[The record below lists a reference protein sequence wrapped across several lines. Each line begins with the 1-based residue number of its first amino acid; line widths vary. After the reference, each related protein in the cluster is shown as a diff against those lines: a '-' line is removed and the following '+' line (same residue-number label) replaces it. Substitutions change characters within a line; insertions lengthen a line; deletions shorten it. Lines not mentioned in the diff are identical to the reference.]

1 MNKKAMTWSMMIYM
15 IIGLIVLITIIIIF
29 RSQIN
34 QIYQSLTNIITGTT
48 AGTDEIGKGIN
59 DIIKENQ

>member
-1 MNKKAMTWSMMIYM
+1 MIYM

>member
-1 MNKKAMTWSMMIYM
+1 MTWSMMIYI

-48 AGTDEIGKGIN
+48 AGTEEIGKGFEEIVKN
-59 DIIKENQ
+59 N